1 MEDVIKNRQE
11 RKKFCDS
18 FTGGRMCKVTGL
30 IVPKFF
36 CAKICHGRPE
46 EVDFPPEIKQNIQ
59 RYQQRQPVD
68 PQRQSI
74 PEPAPVKSFRHYCLT
89 CPGPSGR
96 HEDEQD
102 TFFRGCSVCLLLGI
116 KPDGTRQ
123 NLGQWWQSEGACPLG
138 HWPAAEVRS
147 D

>member
-1 MEDVIKNRQE
+1 MDDVINNTEE
-11 RKKFCDS
+11 RKKLCDS

-36 CAKICHGRPE
+36 CDEICHGRPE
-46 EVDFPPEIKQNIQ
+46 EVQFPPEIKRNIERYQHRVQVSNIQ
-59 RYQQRQPVD
+59 GQSTLEPV
-68 PQRQSI
+68 PT
-74 PEPAPVKSFRHYCLT
+74 KSFRAYCLT

-96 HEDEQD
+96 HEDERD

-123 NLGQWWQSEGACPLG
+123 NLSQWWQSGGTCPLG
-138 HWPAAEVRS
+138 HWPAEDRR
-147 D
+147 